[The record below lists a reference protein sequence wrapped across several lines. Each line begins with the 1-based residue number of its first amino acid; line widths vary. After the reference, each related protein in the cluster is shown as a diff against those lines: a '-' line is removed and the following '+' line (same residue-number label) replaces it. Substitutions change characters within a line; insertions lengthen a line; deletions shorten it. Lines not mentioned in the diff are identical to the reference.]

1 MNKWI
6 KAGALAI
13 GALSLTS
20 AAIAAPLTWTVNNI
34 VYSNDGPT
42 PVTATGSFKYDADTN
57 TFSDINISTTQGSF
71 TDATVYTQVC
81 TNPGCTVVSSA
92 NDILLISAPYSADMT
107 GNQHMLINLQAP
119 MTNAGGSLAL
129 QFAGH
134 EKCQTPACIMGGS
147 GLRLADP
154 GATLTAN
161 AVVPPGPSAAPVPTL
176 NQWALLLLT
185 VAIAGIAFLRQRRR
199 F

>member
-20 AAIAAPLTWTVNNI
+20 AAIAAPLTWTVNNL

-92 NDILLISAPYSADMT
+92 TDILLISVPYSADMT
-107 GNQHMLINLQAP
+107 GNQHMRINLQAP

-134 EKCQTPACIMGGS
+134 EKCQSPACIMGGS

-185 VAIAGIAFLRQRRR
+185 AAIAGIAFLRQRRR

>member
-1 MNKWI
+1 MKKWT
-6 KAGALAI
+6 KAAALAI
-13 GALSLTS
+13 GALSLTT
-20 AAIAAPLTWTVNNI
+20 AAIAAPLTWTINNL

-57 TFSDINISTTQGSF
+57 TFSDINISTTQGTF

-92 NDILLISAPYSADMT
+92 TDILLISAPYSADMT
-107 GNQHMLINLQAP
+107 GDQHMHLKLQAP
-119 MTNAGGSLAL
+119 MTNGGGSLAL

-134 EKCQTPACIMGGS
+134 EKCQSPACIMGSS
-147 GLRLADP
+147 GLRIADP

-161 AVVPPGPSAAPVPTL
+161 AVVAPGPGAAPVPTL
-176 NQWALLLLT
+176 SQWGLILLT
-185 VAIAGIAFLRQRRR
+185 ATFGAAAFLRQRRKL
-199 F
+199 